1 MENITHKD
9 LIDIENVS
17 KEDYDFYLDFF
28 SEGSIELRNCLKT
41 LWDKKLYTS
50 ACCKGH
56 DIEEREYV
64 FEGKTIYYIS
74 FYTYICM
81 KPNHNILEYL
91 SEELI
96 TDPYI
101 HFSRDE
107 SNRDAIYIYGRDRF
121 KKLEILIRDLNT
133 GKKDNK
139 GLIDAYVNKM
149 ITSKMLKK
157 SYREYYYDN
166 NFYFEEIKRIE
177 ELDDIFF
184 LNHHTNCYSDEEM
197 DNYYEERNKILEK
210 VRTRKI
216 NNKMDE

>member
-41 LWDKKLYTS
+41 LWDKGLYTT

-56 DIEEREYV
+56 GIEESDIIY
-64 FEGKTIYYIS
+64 EGEVTYYIS
-74 FYTYICM
+74 LYAYICM
-81 KPNHNILEYL
+81 RPNHNILEYL

-107 SNRDAIYIYGRDRF
+107 FNRDAIYIYGRDRF
-121 KKLEILIRDLNT
+121 KKLEMLTRDINT

-166 NFYFEEIKRIE
+166 NFYFDEIKRIE

-197 DNYYEERNKILEK
+197 DKYYEERNKILEM